1 VIPLDLATRLREA
14 GLVWRPAPGD
24 QFAITDRD
32 LDDQVF
38 VISHMTIEV
47 RGSLIAFNGTTEW
60 ALDDL
65 EKDEALWLP
74 REDQLRESLGGAFQ
88 RLERVDGGY
97 RVVAVPNGRPEE
109 FVAPTAEEAYAVAL
123 LRVLR

>member
-1 VIPLDLATRLREA
+1 MIPLDLAIRLRDA

-24 QFAITDRD
+24 QFAIADRD

-109 FVAPTAEEAYAVAL
+109 FVARTAEEAYAVAL

>member
-1 VIPLDLATRLREA
+1 VIPLDLAIRLRDA

-24 QFAITDRD
+24 QFAVADRD

-65 EKDEALWLP
+65 EKDEAVWLP
-74 REDQLRESLGGAFQ
+74 REDQLRASLGGAFQ
-88 RLERVDGGY
+88 RLERADGGY

-109 FVAPTAEEAYAVAL
+109 FVAPTAEEAYAIAL
-123 LRVLR
+123 LRVLT